1 MKIKIILESCYS
13 KGWPNVEI
21 KVNDSILY
29 DDICEPEEKYF
40 ILEKDIEL
48 EYTNNSLQIT
58 HYGKRGND
66 SITDA
71 EGNIIKDKAII
82 LKSVSFDNYNIPE
95 VILYQQKFYPNWEGQ
110 PEFITN
116 NLYFGFNG
124 TYELKFEKNVKKWYY
139 NLLLEK
145 ERLAN
150 INNKKEM
157 VLSNGTVV
165 ESFEFTGRYINA
177 NNDAGITIDELY
189 DMINK

>member
-13 KGWPNVEI
+13 KGWPKVEI
-21 KVNDSILY
+21 KINDSILY
-29 DDICEPEEKYF
+29 DDICKPEEKYF
-40 ILEKDIEL
+40 ILEKNIEL
-48 EYTNNSLQIT
+48 EHTNNLLQIT
-58 HYGKRGND
+58 HYGKQGSD
-66 SITDA
+66 SITDK

-95 VILYQQKFYPNWEGQ
+95 IILYQQKFYPNWEGQ
-110 PEFITN
+110 PEFTTN

-124 TYELKFEKNVKKWYY
+124 TYKLNFEKNIKKWYY

-145 ERLAN
+145 EKLAN

-165 ESFEFTGRYINA
+165 ETFEIDGLYINA
-177 NNDAGITIDELY
+177 NSNTGITIDQLY
-189 DMINK
+189 NMVNK